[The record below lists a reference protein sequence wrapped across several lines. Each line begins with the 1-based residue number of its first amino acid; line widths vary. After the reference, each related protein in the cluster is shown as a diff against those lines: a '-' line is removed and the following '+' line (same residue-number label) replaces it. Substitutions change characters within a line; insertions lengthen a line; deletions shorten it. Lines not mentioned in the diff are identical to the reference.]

1 MNQHAQIS
9 SEVRS
14 KRLFTVSDLER
25 MVEAGVIDPDERL
38 ELIDGE
44 ILKMSPKGIAHEVLK
59 LHLTLHLADNRKRGA
74 VIFATETGWRLR
86 NDLYLEP
93 DFLIFPASK
102 PFADVTGPDAFLV
115 IEIAVSSLA
124 ADLKLKGAIY
134 AELGVR
140 EYWVID
146 AMLREIHV
154 HLEPT
159 SQGYASARTYPA
171 DVTVTPTF
179 MPGYALRLA
188 DLPTT

>member
-59 LHLTLHLADNRKRGA
+59 QHLTINLVRAMPRDVTL
-74 VIFATETGWRLR
+74 VTEAGWNIRS
-86 NDLYLEP
+86 DLYLEP

>member
-1 MNQHAQIS
+1 MNQHSIPLL
-9 SEVRS
+9 EVRS

-59 LHLTLHLADNRKRGA
+59 QHLTINLVRAMPRDVTL
-74 VIFATETGWRLR
+74 VTEAGWQIRD
-86 NDLYLEP
+86 DLYLEP
-93 DFLIFPASK
+93 DYLIFSASK
-102 PFADVTGPDAFLV
+102 PFAEVAGPDALLV

-124 ADLKLKGAIY
+124 ADLKLKGLIY
-134 AELGVR
+134 AGLGVR

-159 SQGYASARTYPA
+159 SQGYASVRTYPA

-188 DLPTT
+188 DLPKA